1 MNEAEINP
9 AAAQEAASPANRLE
23 QALAR
28 LDQSRARLRVALTP
42 EPAPPA
48 EAAGRSFSPVRRARA
63 WLRTK
68 SWGTLLDPIVGAANQ
83 AVMDWWK
90 RQPLV
95 RSALLA
101 QSTLS
106 AELSPLV
113 RRYPIPAVLLTAAL
127 GAIAARSGV
136 WRWRT
141 VRRSGLLLALQLRR
155 VLIGQL
161 GSPAV
166 QSLLLGALVSYLAA
180 RKVPAHPDPD
190 PHPVSDISSGPG
202 ADRGPVSPPTAN
214 HAAIGE

>member
-9 AAAQEAASPANRLE
+9 AAAQKAASPANRLE

-42 EPAPPA
+42 EPAPSA

-68 SWGTLLDPIVGAANQ
+68 SWGTLLDPFVGAANQ

-113 RRYPIPAVLLTAAL
+113 RRYPVPAVLLTAAL

-141 VRRSGLLLALQLRR
+141 VRRSGLLLGLQLRR
-155 VLIGQL
+155 VLIAQL

-166 QSLLLGALVSYLAA
+166 QSLLLGAVVSYLAA
-180 RKVPAHPDPD
+180 RKTSADPD
-190 PHPVSDISSGPG
+190 TDPNIDIRGGSG
-202 ADRGPVSPPTAN
+202 ADRGPVPDSVAN

>member
-1 MNEAEINP
+1 MNEAEINA
-9 AAAQEAASPANRLE
+9 AAAQESASPANRLE

-28 LDQSRARLRVALTP
+28 LDQSRARLRVALRP
-42 EPAPPA
+42 EPAPTA
-48 EAAGRSFSPVRRARA
+48 EAAGRSFNPMRRARA

-68 SWGTLLDPIVGAANQ
+68 SWGTLLDPVVGAANQ

-113 RRYPIPAVLLTAAL
+113 RRYPVPAVLLTAAL
-127 GAIAARSGV
+127 GAIASRSGL

-155 VLIGQL
+155 VLIAQL

-166 QSLLLGALVSYLAA
+166 QSLLLGAVVSYLAA
-180 RKVPAHPDPD
+180 RKAPAELDPAH
-190 PHPVSDISSGPG
+190 DIGNGPG
-202 ADRGPVSPPTAN
+202 AHRGPVSGPVAN

>member
-42 EPAPPA
+42 EPAPTA
-48 EAAGRSFSPVRRARA
+48 EAAGRSFNPVRRARA

-68 SWGTLLDPIVGAANQ
+68 SWGTLLDPVVGAANQ

-113 RRYPIPAVLLTAAL
+113 RRYPVPAVLLTAAL
-127 GAIAARSGV
+127 GAIASRSGL

-155 VLIGQL
+155 VLIAQL

-166 QSLLLGALVSYLAA
+166 QSLLLGAVVSYLAA
-180 RKVPAHPDPD
+180 RKAPAEPDPAH
-190 PHPVSDISSGPG
+190 DIGSGPG
-202 ADRGPVSPPTAN
+202 ADRGPIPHPVAN

>member
-1 MNEAEINP
+1 MNEAKINP
-9 AAAQEAASPANRLE
+9 AAAQQAASSANRLE

-28 LDQSRARLRVALTP
+28 LDQSRARLRVALMP
-42 EPAPPA
+42 EPAPMA

-68 SWGTLLDPIVGAANQ
+68 SWGTLLDPVVGAANK

-101 QSTLS
+101 HSTLS

-113 RRYPIPAVLLTAAL
+113 RRYPVPAVLLTAAL

-141 VRRSGLLLALQLRR
+141 VRRSGLLLGLQLRR
-155 VLIGQL
+155 VLIAQL

-166 QSLLLGALVSYLAA
+166 QSLLLGAVVSYLAA
-180 RKVPAHPDPD
+180 RKAPADPD
-190 PHPVSDISSGPG
+190 TDPDINSSPS
-202 ADRGPVSPPTAN
+202 ADRDPIPDSVAN

>member
-1 MNEAEINP
+1 MNQTETNP
-9 AAAQEAASPANRLE
+9 AAAQEAATPANRLE

-42 EPAPPA
+42 EPAPAA
-48 EAAGRSFSPVRRARA
+48 ETGGRSFNPVRRARA

-68 SWGTLLDPIVGAANQ
+68 TWGTLLDPVLGAANQ
-83 AVMDWWK
+83 EVMDWWK

-155 VLIGQL
+155 VIIAQL

-166 QSLLLGALVSYLAA
+166 QSLLLGAVVSYLAA
-180 RKVPAHPDPD
+180 RTAPAEPEPEPDTD
-190 PHPVSDISSGPG
+190 TDRDIGSGPG
-202 ADRGPVSPPTAN
+202 
-214 HAAIGE
+214 